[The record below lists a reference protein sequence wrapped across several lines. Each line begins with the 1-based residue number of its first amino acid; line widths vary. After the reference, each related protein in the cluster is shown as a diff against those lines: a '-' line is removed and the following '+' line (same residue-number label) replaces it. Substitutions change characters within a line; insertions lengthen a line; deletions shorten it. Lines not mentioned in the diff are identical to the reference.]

1 MRLAVLFSGGKD
13 STYAAFI
20 MHQLGHEVRTMV
32 SILPKEEDSWL
43 FHTPNLHLLPQMARA
58 MGLDLLTVES
68 EGGEEGDLAALRSA
82 LKGLDVEG
90 VVTGAIASDY
100 QWGRINGVC
109 EELGLRV
116 FSPLW
121 RKDQEM
127 LLRDMVQAGVRAVF
141 VRVSAEGLN
150 PSWLGREINPQVVD
164 ELVSLSRRY
173 GLNVSGE
180 GGEYETLALDSPLHR
195 HPLKIAGKELVI
207 RRDGGSLRV
216 LALEEG

>member
-13 STYAAFI
+13 STYAAFL

-82 LKGLDVEG
+82 LKDLDVEG
-90 VVTGAIASDY
+90 VVTGAIVSDY
-100 QWGRINGVC
+100 QWDRINGVC

-141 VRVSAEGLN
+141 VRVSAEGLA
-150 PSWLGREINPQVVD
+150 PSWLGREIDPPVVD
-164 ELVSLSRRY
+164 ELVSLSRRW
-173 GLNVSGE
+173 GMNVSGE
-180 GGEYETLALDSPLHR
+180 GGEYETLVLDSPLHR
-195 HPLKIAGKELVI
+195 HPLKAVGKEVVT